1 MLNQNYLSIP
11 LRLGY
16 VGDVAIKRRK
26 QGDYRMFENP
36 IMEKAILA
44 TLISLNLLLWISMA
58 LIVVDA
64 INGGA

>member
-11 LRLGY
+11 LLPCYKG
-16 VGDVAIKRRK
+16 VVAIKRRK
-26 QGDYRMFENP
+26 QGDHLMFENP

-44 TLISLNLLLWISMA
+44 TLVSLNLLLWVSMA

-64 INGGA
+64 INA

>member
-1 MLNQNYLSIP
+1 
-11 LRLGY
+11 
-16 VGDVAIKRRK
+16 
-26 QGDYRMFENP
+26 MFENP

>member
-11 LRLGY
+11 LCLGY
-16 VGDVAIKRRK
+16 VGVVAIKRRK
-26 QGDYRMFENP
+26 QGDYYMFENP

-64 INGGA
+64 INGGV